1 MPGDVAVFA
10 FIRRGDGPFHDADEA
25 LGSGN
30 GLLQS
35 RFGGFARGGHDGF
48 VIIQGDGVQD
58 QGVEEGF
65 AGAQQGLGTARAFS
79 AVQIDHGGA
88 AIGQRRGHFR
98 GHAGPK
104 AHGHGHGRAEFQK
117 ITTADALLRQTL
129 LPTFFAQTNGDTHT
143 CLLSA
148 G

>member
-1 MPGDVAVFA
+1 M
-10 FIRRGDGPFHDADEA
+10 
-25 LGSGN
+25 
-30 GLLQS
+30 
-35 RFGGFARGGHDGF
+35 
-48 VIIQGDGVQD
+48 IIQGDGVQD
-58 QGVEEGF
+58 QSVEEGF
-65 AGAQQGLGTARAFS
+65 AGAQQGLGTARTFS

-117 ITTADALLRQTL
+117 ITTADALLRQTF
-129 LPTFFAQTNGDTHT
+129 LPTFFAQTNGNTHT